1 MTNTISCTAAVEQA
15 WERMKTLLFKPFNL
29 KSWLLLAWCA
39 WLANL
44 GNGFNANANVNVDMP
59 APLENALNEYSAG
72 NKEPLNELAQSSIEV
87 VTDPKVILIT
97 VAVVLVVMIISLALI
112 WVRSVSEF
120 VFLDNL
126 INRTNKFREP
136 FKKYSS
142 LGLSS
147 FWWRL
152 VFSIGSGVFMLMAV
166 ALPLTLSI
174 GWIQKCVSDRAF
186 TMPDAIPMTGILLSL
201 ALSVFAAL
209 IIVLIDFFFTEFI
222 VPIMYLK
229 GTKSLESSLVFWD
242 MLRAHAWTF
251 TKYVLLSFV
260 LRLATGLIVIIVIL
274 ASCCLLVIPLAIP
287 YVGAVLMLPILVFF
301 RLFGLELLNQFYKSR
316 IL

>member
-1 MTNTISCTAAVEQA
+1 MTNTISCTAAVEHA
-15 WERMKTLLFKPFNL
+15 WERMKTLLFKPFSL
-29 KSWLLLAWCA
+29 KTWLLLAWCA
-39 WLANL
+39 WLANF
-44 GNGFNANANVNVDMP
+44 GNGFNFNVNVDMP
-59 APLENALNEYSAG
+59 APLENSFNEYSAG
-72 NKEPLNELAQSSIEV
+72 NKEPLNELIRSAIEKI
-87 VTDPKVILIT
+87 TDPKIILIAVAVILL
-97 VAVVLVVMIISLALI
+97 VAIISLALI

-126 INRTNKFREP
+126 INRTGKFRQP

-142 LGLSS
+142 LGTSS

-152 VFSIGSGVFMLMAV
+152 IFSIGSGLFMLMAV
-166 ALPLTLSI
+166 ALPLVLSI
-174 GWIQKCVSDRAF
+174 GWIQQCISEKTF
-186 TMPDAIPMTGILLSL
+186 TMPDAIPMTGILLAF
-201 ALSVFAAL
+201 ALSMFAAL

-229 GTKSLESSLVFWD
+229 GAKSMESSLVFWD

-260 LRLATGLIVIIVIL
+260 LRLASGLIIIIAIL
-274 ASCCLLVIPLAIP
+274 ASCCLLAIPLAIP
-287 YVGAVLMLPILVFF
+287 YVGTVVMLPILVFF
-301 RLFGLELLNQFYKSR
+301 RLFGLELLNQFYQSR